1 MFDTSKSGHPE
12 NGYKCSDPNPWVFR
26 DFIKSPRFHFTIAW
40 CMKLPRFRLLPWR
53 AGFWVISIR
62 LIVGGLLSNLWKVHV
77 FTILKNGT
85 NTIARV
91 FYLVVRCSRARFQDV
106 CWNQIPKDGGR
117 PHLHGRP
124 SSSWDP
130 KFGATTNRRK
140 ETGSATK
147 LRSNSSEHCTYE
159 RMAKSTCPL
168 QNYV

>member
-1 MFDTSKSGHPE
+1 MFWSKPMSFPWFYQKSKVPLYNCLMYEVASVPFAAMKSRVSG
-12 NGYKCSDPNPWVFR
+12 
-26 DFIKSPRFHFTIAW
+26 
-40 CMKLPRFRLLPWR
+40 
-53 AGFWVISIR
+53 VISIR